1 MTTFGFSKSQTM
13 FERAGRVIP
22 GGIYGHYG
30 LALITPETPLYFSK
44 ASGSRFTDIDGNS
57 FIDYMCGYGPSI
69 LGYNNPVVDEAA
81 RNQINRGDT
90 VTLTSPVMVEL
101 AEKLV
106 ELVTIADWAF
116 FAKNG
121 GDVTNL
127 ATLVAK
133 AETGRK
139 KIIKINGG
147 YHGVAPWMQDPG
159 NAGTINEDF
168 DHIISIDWNSISQLE
183 QAISDHKGEIAGF
196 ISSPYHHPVFQ
207 DNEMPAEGYWK
218 NVETLCRQ
226 EGIVL
231 IVDDVR
237 AGFRI
242 DLRGSNE
249 FFGFKPDLVCLGKA
263 LGNGYPISAL
273 VGTDALRDA
282 MQSVFCTGTMFFGSA
297 PMAAALAT
305 LTELKNNDTAVQL
318 NLFGRRLTDGLIKV
332 AKDHGFNLKVSGPY
346 SMPFFRITNDQDS
359 TLHYDWIAR
368 CVKRGAYLLPY
379 HNHFICAAHTDTDIK
394 ETLEIANAAFLSM
407 KP

>member
-1 MTTFGFSKSQTM
+1 METLSFTKSQAM
-13 FERAGRVIP
+13 FERAGQVIP

-30 LALITPETPLYFSK
+30 LAMITPDTPLYFSQ
-44 ASGSRFTDIDGNS
+44 ASGSRFVDMDGNR

-69 LGYNNPVVDEAA
+69 LGYNNLVVDEAA
-81 RNQINRGDT
+81 RQQINLGDT

-106 ELVTIADWAF
+106 EMVTIADWAF

-127 ATLVAK
+127 ATMVAR
-133 AETGRK
+133 AATGRK

-147 YHGVAPWMQDPG
+147 YHGVAPWMQDQG
-159 NAGTINEDF
+159 NAGTIEEDF
-168 DHIISIDWNSISQLE
+168 NHLISIDWNNVSQLE
-183 QAISDHKGEIAGF
+183 QAISDFKGEIAGF

-207 DNEMPAEGYWK
+207 DNEMPAEGYWES
-218 NVETLCRQ
+218 VEKLCRS

-249 FFGFKPDLVCLGKA
+249 AFGFKPDLICMGKA

-273 VGTDALRDA
+273 VGSDALRDA
-282 MQSVFCTGTMFFGSA
+282 IKAVFCTGTMFFGSA
-297 PMAAALAT
+297 PMAAALANLNEMEKNDLAVKLNQT
-305 LTELKNNDTAVQL
+305 GRELA
-318 NLFGRRLTDGLIKV
+318 DGLMKV
-332 AKDHGFNLKVSGPY
+332 AADNGFDLKVSGPS
-346 SMPFFRITNDQDS
+346 SMPFFRITNDDGM
-359 TLHYDWIAR
+359 TPHYDWIAR
-368 CVKRGAYLLPY
+368 CVKRGLYLLPY
-379 HNHFICAAHTDTDIK
+379 HNHFICAAHNENDIK
-394 ETLEIANAAFLSM
+394 ESLEIANAAFISM
-407 KP
+407 KS